1 MKTSISFSQCT
12 NFVLDWDYREFFA
25 RDNSTIRTYTSL
37 AQSQA
42 QYYAFGTNSLTIN
55 HNYTPD
61 ASVGGDNIDHTG
73 STGSY
78 GTGAD
83 VEFTSNGTITLT
95 FQSAVSNL
103 KFSLYDIDRS
113 QRVQFAATDGA
124 TSRNI
129 ILSKVSGTIIS
140 FTNNNSTNARADA
153 TNYSASNSSSDGTV
167 NVDIAGPVRT
177 VTITISNTSTCSSGC
192 SGTGG
197 SETGVFWLSDITA
210 CSSGSFPSNYHS
222 VSRPFTGMPSYV
234 VVVRNNEF
242 YYMDPVTGKA
252 KYLFTDN
259 TNNNMNSVSYDPY
272 NRFIYYTYS
281 LSNAG
286 SINPN
291 EKRLRRYN
299 YNTNTYGVVTDITTL
314 GIPTFQQG
322 VESAAASFYNGNLYL
337 GVEGGQYTE
346 SIVWRI
352 EFDGSNNPIG
362 YSQVYAQDATEPSGG
377 VMGAGTARLHDWADF
392 VVSNGVLYDFDGGRV
407 SDGTNTD
414 FYQQNLLTGSA
425 VKYTPL
431 CVPRQT
437 GLDWQGNI
445 YNIGSSG
452 AAGIPGTTG
461 LYNGTN
467 NQGATQNISFNSV
480 DFSGGSWGDAAEAF
494 RPFCDFG
501 DAPATYD
508 PDPWSPAVHER
519 DTAIHIGATW
529 DREWNKSSSA
539 LADADG
545 SDEDGLPYVPIFSPG
560 YGNYLVR
567 VTLYNNTG
575 EDATVIAWLDYNGNG
590 VFDAGEACQTQP
602 ALASMPVNQYRWLYW
617 PYAPTPLSNGSFTY
631 LRIRLVKSSSGMTD
645 SDPTGYYENGETEDY
660 RVPVDNYPL
669 AVNLLS
675 FDAQKASSN
684 KVKITW
690 SAAED
695 INLSY
700 YEVQR
705 SSNARD
711 WSHLTFVGA
720 GNTNETRS
728 YEIMD
733 MNPLAG
739 INYYRLVYK
748 GNSNQT
754 KYSEIKSVRF
764 DDLSDLVS
772 LSPNPAITQF
782 NLNLYSYENNK
793 KVEIRVS
800 ATDGRI
806 LYNGK
811 KTTVRGNNTYN
822 IEVPPFWPT
831 GIYIV
836 QVVSGEAVTNKKLVI
851 KR

>member
-1 MKTSISFSQCT
+1 MA
-12 NFVLDWDYREFFA
+12 WGM
-25 RDNSTIRTYTSL
+25 IRLTGYYTY
-37 AQSQA
+37 
-42 QYYAFGTNSLTIN
+42 SLTG
-55 HNYTPD
+55 TPSATTTIYKYDVD
-61 ASVGGDNIDHTG
+61 AETISTFVADVRAAPLNIPTYDPGVTSG
-73 STGSY
+73 SASFYNGSLY
-78 GTGAD
+78 FGVEASNAARTSGRENTVWKIDFDALQNPLRATQVYASRVDSNISGADRLIHDWSDIGVTNGMLYDFDGAGTGTA
-83 VEFTSNGTITLT
+83 
-95 FQSAVSNL
+95 NL
-103 KFSLYDIDRS
+103 DTMYYHIDLMS
-113 QRVQFAATDGA
+113 GQRVQFAPSGAGNIGPKQVAIDWQEQVYNMGSIA
-124 TSRNI
+124 TS
-129 ILSKVSGTIIS
+129 
-140 FTNNNSTNARADA
+140 
-153 TNYSASNSSSDGTV
+153 
-167 NVDIAGPVRT
+167 
-177 VTITISNTSTCSSGC
+177 
-192 SGTGG
+192 
-197 SETGVFWLSDITA
+197 
-210 CSSGSFPSNYHS
+210 
-222 VSRPFTGMPSYV
+222 
-234 VVVRNNEF
+234 
-242 YYMDPVTGKA
+242 
-252 KYLFTDN
+252 
-259 TNNNMNSVSYDPY
+259 
-272 NRFIYYTYS
+272 
-281 LSNAG
+281 
-286 SINPN
+286 
-291 EKRLRRYN
+291 
-299 YNTNTYGVVTDITTL
+299 
-314 GIPTFQQG
+314 
-322 VESAAASFYNGNLYL
+322 
-337 GVEGGQYTE
+337 
-346 SIVWRI
+346 
-352 EFDGSNNPIG
+352 
-362 YSQVYAQDATEPSGG
+362 
-377 VMGAGTARLHDWADF
+377 
-392 VVSNGVLYDFDGGRV
+392 
-407 SDGTNTD
+407 
-414 FYQQNLLTGSA
+414 
-425 VKYTPL
+425 
-431 CVPRQT
+431 
-437 GLDWQGNI
+437 
-445 YNIGSSG
+445 SSG
-452 AAGIPGTTG
+452 ASSAIGFIAPYNYDGTIDNANSKLVYTMPGPVNPT
-461 LYNGTN
+461 
-467 NQGATQNISFNSV
+467 
-480 DFSGGSWGDAAEAF
+480 GSWGDCSEAF
-494 RPFCDFG
+494 RPTCDFG
-501 DAPATYD
+501 DAPASYD
-508 PDPWSPAVHER
+508 PDPLSPAVHER

-529 DREWNKSSSA
+529 DREWIKSSSA

-772 LSPNPAITQF
+772 LLPNPAITQF

-793 KVEIRVS
+793 NVEIRVS